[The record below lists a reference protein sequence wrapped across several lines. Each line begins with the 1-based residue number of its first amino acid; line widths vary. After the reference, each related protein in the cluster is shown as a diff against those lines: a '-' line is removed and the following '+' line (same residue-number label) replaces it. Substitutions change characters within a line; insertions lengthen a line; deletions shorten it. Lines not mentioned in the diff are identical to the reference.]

1 MTIFNHWLYSFNLL
15 ILKRILL
22 FLLNNLDR
30 NQTDLHRF
38 KPSSR
43 AILINE
49 QLNHLYLL
57 QHKDMTGLESTSLFL
72 SKLASLTK
80 PYVTVSCHTAP
91 TKGFI
96 KLVFITFMDHIVT
109 MPMYKFNF
117 TSSFTVRIQFMM

>member
-1 MTIFNHWLYSFNLL
+1 M
-15 ILKRILL
+15 L

-57 QHKDMTGLESTSLFL
+57 QHKDMTGLLVKQNVTISPATPKLNVNLSIHSAFDQILLGICFFPLFL
-72 SKLASLTK
+72 R
-80 PYVTVSCHTAP
+80 
-91 TKGFI
+91 FI
-96 KLVFITFMDHIVT
+96 I
-109 MPMYKFNF
+109 
-117 TSSFTVRIQFMM
+117 

>member
-1 MTIFNHWLYSFNLL
+1 
-15 ILKRILL
+15 LL

-57 QHKDMTGLESTSLFL
+57 QHKDMTGRHRGDKQKCRYDRLIFIILLSLWFL
-72 SKLASLTK
+72 LSDDQL
-80 PYVTVSCHTAP
+80 
-91 TKGFI
+91 
-96 KLVFITFMDHIVT
+96 
-109 MPMYKFNF
+109 KFH
-117 TSSFTVRIQFMM
+117 SF